1 MKTNRTIGCAGILVE
16 DIFCGPLAALP
27 AAGQLAAISAL
38 PSKPG
43 GCAANV
49 ALDLAKQG
57 LPADLAGVVGSDA
70 SATVLLDAFQRRQI
84 GCSQLQRSPTLPT
97 SRTVILLIK
106 GEDRRYLHV
115 FGANAEFSAAHLPR
129 AWLQTLG
136 TLYLGGLFVL
146 PGLNCR
152 ELAGVLHECR
162 TLGVRTVVDVVVPE
176 GCPAHTLKD
185 LDLVLAATDYFL
197 PNDDEAR
204 RLTGLDTVEAQMSA
218 LLKLGAKNVI
228 ITRGGAGAV
237 AGSGNQ
243 RWTCGSYAMD
253 ALDPSGAGD
262 AFASGILT
270 GIAHGWTMPVML
282 EFASALGASATRAI
296 GTTDGVFTFEEARQ
310 FVKAHPLPIQTST
323 HHS

>member
-16 DIFCGPLAALP
+16 DIFCGPLDALP

-57 LPADLAGVVGSDA
+57 LKTDLAGVVGADA
-70 SATVLLDAFQRRQI
+70 SATVLLEAFQRRQI

-136 TLYLGGLFVL
+136 TLYIGGLFVL
-146 PGLNCR
+146 PGLKCR
-152 ELAGVLHECR
+152 ELAGVLQECR

-176 GCPAHTLKD
+176 GCPTQALRD

-204 RLTGLDTVEAQMSA
+204 RLTGMETSEAQMAA
-218 LLKLGAKNVI
+218 LLRMGAKNVI

-237 AGSGNQ
+237 AGTGDQ
-243 RWTCGSYAMD
+243 RWTCGSYAMS
-253 ALDPSGAGD
+253 AIDPSGAGD

-270 GIAHGWTMPVML
+270 GIAHGWDMPAML
-282 EFASALGASATRAI
+282 AFASALGASATRAI
-296 GTTDGVFTFEEARQ
+296 GTTDGVFTFDEAQQ
-310 FVKAHPLPIQTST
+310 FVKSNPLPIQTT
-323 HHS
+323 TLRP